1 MFTKNRFCAVLRTLM
16 CTALFSVAFAG
27 HAEVDMYDIADMGYL
42 RSPMEAK
49 SGIVLTNNY
58 FSEIYLLKDG
68 KLSTMVSG
76 RGCGIY
82 TKMSKDKTLV
92 GFKSINDEDMQAP
105 AVLNVLTGKVTL
117 LEEYSR
123 QCGQVSFSDD
133 GTMAYTVGNNLII
146 RKGEERNSYDLGFYT
161 NIANIS
167 PDGTQVAYSNI
178 DGRMFIINLLSGKS
192 EQIDVPGGYDGVWS
206 PDGKKLAVQT
216 AQGTFSVLDRS
227 DDKIYNI
234 GKGVSVSWAN
244 NSNELVYTTIEGI
257 NEMQVT
263 GSSIRKVNFDG
274 TNSVALIASSEDMP
288 TDAVITSDNKLLI
301 PYSTGTKR
309 GLMMRTL
316 PVAAITPHSVTSVSD
331 QSLFSISEESFG
343 ERLDDICDSPVA
355 VRNEIEPKAFQQKI
369 GALDIPY
376 LSQIYDVPA
385 VNGCTKWGYVA
396 CAPTSACM
404 FLGYYGLLDPVALAS
419 RYSGKGITYYAYH
432 VGSVYTNQA
441 GTKTFSATASGNGC
455 SSIPGAYGYMW
466 NTASPQSHIENFMK
480 LNGCTSAGKTYDG
493 GTAWSKFQSEATAG
507 RPYIICVKLGSNGH
521 VILGFATNCKYRS
534 ATGFSEQTGSFVCHD
549 PYGDYN
555 DSYWADGDGQHSTYD
570 WVGYNNGQG
579 NIGVYYWS
587 VYAIPSTTPVEPGE
601 PKLEVDKKNITLTGV
616 YKSSDVIYTDV
627 KVTGELLSNSIN
639 VTSYTQAVKVSK
651 LSDWNDVTGG
661 TIRLTLNTNFRQ
673 GVGTYTNYVA
683 VVSGEHRVEIGT
695 TVNLTENGTN
705 AIDNVSIDENVS
717 VEYYNLQG
725 VRVINPEK
733 GIYIKRQDGKAT
745 KVVL

>member
-117 LEEYSR
+117 LEEYCR

-146 RKGEERNSYDLGFYT
+146 RKGEVRNSYDLGFYT

-274 TNSVALIASSEDMP
+274 TNPVALIASSEDMP
-288 TDAVITSDNKLLI
+288 TDAVITSDSKLLI

-627 KVTGELLSNSIN
+627 KVTGELLSNSIT

-661 TIRLTLNTNFRQ
+661 TIRLTLNTNYRQ
-673 GVGTYTNYVA
+673 GVGTYTNYIA
-683 VVSGEHRVEIGT
+683 VVSGEHRVEIDT

-705 AIDNVSIDENVS
+705 AIDNVSTDENVS

-733 GIYIKRQDGKAT
+733 GIYIKRQGGKAT

>member
-146 RKGEERNSYDLGFYT
+146 RKGEVRNIYDLGFYT

-274 TNSVALIASSEDMP
+274 TNPVALIASSEDMP
-288 TDAVITSDNKLLI
+288 TDAVITSDSKLLI

-587 VYAIPSTTPVEPGE
+587 VYAIPSTTPVEPGVQ
-601 PKLEVDKKNITLTGV
+601 KLEVDKKNITLTGV

-627 KVTGELLSNSIN
+627 KVTGEMLSNSIT

-705 AIDNVSIDENVS
+705 AIDNVSTDENVS

-725 VRVINPEK
+725 VKVVNPQK
-733 GIYIKRQDGKAT
+733 GLYIKRQGGKTT
-745 KVVL
+745 KVIL